1 MDWSLCW
8 KIFVV
13 FRPLLCLVLFPC
25 QDPSAA
31 GAGSNL
37 LVFHF
42 ALMLWQWPSVLLSPT
57 SQCSPSYS
65 PTEPSKESHKN
76 CTKKHTKP
84 VKNCFFFL
92 LQLRSTEFFLPSS
105 SRMVGDCEEEPLLCW
120 WASRGIAGLSC
131 FSPPLW
137 STSTS
142 PFNTDILS
150 LLQPSKKYFDHS
162 FCAHQQW
169 LDRLAPKKNKL
180 TKLGRCDR

>member
-31 GAGSNL
+31 DAGSNL

-42 ALMLWQWPSVLLSPT
+42 ALKLWRWPSVLLSPP

-76 CTKKHTKP
+76 CTKKAHKTSQK
-84 VKNCFFFL
+84 L
-92 LQLRSTEFFLPSS
+92 LLLFYFSSDLQSFFLPSS

-150 LLQPSKKYFDHS
+150 QGIPFID
-162 FCAHQQW
+162 Q
-169 LDRLAPKKNKL
+169 L
-180 TKLGRCDR
+180 TE